1 VPNRKDKMKARE
13 ASEVKRDP
21 ARSVGR
27 ASGFGFFALFFLLV
41 GSPCGAQTAQSGEI
55 RLPVLSNSLDGR
67 VIGAPEDAFLP
78 VWKPIESN
86 NGEVTYVDMKSIER
100 GAAGMQVEVYTSVP
114 NTIFDMDKLK
124 VLAFDCQGHF
134 MPFDEEGMTE
144 WMDAPPRSVAGEIAE
159 TVCVNQSVQEPA
171 QSTPDNSTA
180 GRAQSNTI
188 QPFTSANGRF
198 SVMFHAIPQQFP
210 QPIHLKNGK
219 TGTAYVFYAR
229 ADNDKTGDYVTY
241 TDYSP
246 DVIAPASPQVLLQKA
261 EKGFVAG
268 KTLLSE
274 QVIDLDGIPGRA
286 YTASDSDGNFYT
298 AHEFLAGTRIYQVL
312 VLTTK
317 SNFPSGQDN
326 GQFLNSFRIL
336 GNPPRP

>member
-1 VPNRKDKMKARE
+1 MKSPE
-13 ASEVKRDP
+13 ASEVKTD
-21 ARSVGR
+21 STGSIGR
-27 ASGFGFFALFFLLV
+27 AGAFGFFFLLPLLV
-41 GSPCGAQTAQSGEI
+41 GSPCGAQTAQPGEI

-67 VIGAPEDAFLP
+67 LIGAPEDAFVP
-78 VWKPIESN
+78 VWKPIESD
-86 NGEVTYVDMKSIER
+86 NGEVSYIDMKSIER
-100 GAAGMQVEVYTSVP
+100 GAAGMQVQIYTSVP
-114 NTIFDMDKLK
+114 NTMFDMDKLRL
-124 VLAFDCQGHF
+124 LAFDCQGHF
-134 MPFDEEGMTE
+134 MPFDKEGMTE
-144 WMDAPPRSVAGEIAE
+144 WMDAPPRSVAGQIAE
-159 TVCVNQSVQEPA
+159 TVCVNQSEQQPA
-171 QSTPDNSTA
+171 QPTPSNSTA
-180 GRAQSNTI
+180 GPAQSNTI
-188 QPFTSANGRF
+188 QAFTSANGRF

-246 DVIAPASPQVLLQKA
+246 DVIASASPQVLLQKA
-261 EKGFVAG
+261 ENAFVAG

-286 YTASDSDGNFYT
+286 YTATDADGNFYT

-312 VLTTK
+312 ALTTK

-336 GNPPRP
+336 GNPPQP